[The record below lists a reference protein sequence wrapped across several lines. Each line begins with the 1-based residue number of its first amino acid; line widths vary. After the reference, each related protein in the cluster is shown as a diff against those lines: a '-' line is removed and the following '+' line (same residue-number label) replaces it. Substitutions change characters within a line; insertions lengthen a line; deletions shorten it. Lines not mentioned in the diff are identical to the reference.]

1 MILLQNKGSSAALPT
16 LHRTQVEPFTQPLRA
31 KRGGGGRLKHE
42 TPYTARGK
50 KKEEKKKEELA
61 RINSEAHVQSAR
73 WGVDRGMAGVRRLPV
88 CIGVDHAKFKD
99 DSSYGTLNW

>member
-1 MILLQNKGSSAALPT
+1 M
-16 LHRTQVEPFTQPLRA
+16 
-31 KRGGGGRLKHE
+31 
-42 TPYTARGK
+42 
-50 KKEEKKKEELA
+50 
-61 RINSEAHVQSAR
+61 QSAR